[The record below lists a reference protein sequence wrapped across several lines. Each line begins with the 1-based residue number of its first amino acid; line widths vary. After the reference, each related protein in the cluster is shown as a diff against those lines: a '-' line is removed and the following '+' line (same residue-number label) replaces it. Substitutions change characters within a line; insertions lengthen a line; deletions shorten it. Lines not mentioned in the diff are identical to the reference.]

1 FIDNDDYFEG
11 PGTKVLETE
20 SSPEDND
27 ERSMFFVRGVIETV
41 RKLRWDPTVIH
52 CTGWI
57 TALAP
62 LYIRHLYQDDP
73 GLSRSLVVYSLR
85 PESFEGKLDAR
96 FAEKLKMAGFT
107 DECLQ
112 SLGGGDF
119 DWMTL
124 NKLGID
130 HSDAIVV
137 TAPDI
142 PAGLV
147 EYARQS
153 GKPVLEYPGPDGE
166 EATTAA
172 YHDFYQS
179 ILSQKENDSK
189 SSD

>member
-1 FIDNDDYFEG
+1 
-11 PGTKVLETE
+11 
-20 SSPEDND
+20 
-27 ERSMFFVRGVIETV
+27 
-41 RKLRWDPTVIH
+41 
-52 CTGWI
+52 
-57 TALAP
+57 
-62 LYIRHLYQDDP
+62 
-73 GLSRSLVVYSLR
+73 
-85 PESFEGKLDAR
+85 
-96 FAEKLKMAGFT
+96 MAGFT